1 MEYIINVI
9 ASIII
14 GASFI
19 ALLFLAVLVMKNDVT
34 LDKRIKI
41 IYAIRDYKLK
51 CLNDNTS
58 EEVDYS
64 DMESYDSTLW
74 RIWDWGNTRI
84 LPKEKYKIVE
94 PFITK

>member
-1 MEYIINVI
+1 MEHIVNVI

-19 ALLFLAVLVMKNDVT
+19 ALLFLAVLMMKNDVT

-41 IYAIRDYKLK
+41 IYAIRDYQVR
-51 CLNDNTS
+51 CLYDGTS
-58 EEVDYS
+58 EEVDWS
-64 DMESYDSTLW
+64 DMESYDNTLW
-74 RIWDWGNTRI
+74 RLWDWGYTRI

-94 PFITK
+94 PFIAK